1 MVSPLN
7 SLTSTNSA
15 AAAAAA
21 TDTSSTQGS
30 SAADG
35 LASATA
41 ASGSMGK
48 DAFMKLLVAQI
59 SHQNPL
65 KPMDDTA
72 FVSQLAQFSA
82 LEQTMG
88 INTRLD
94 QLSTRQQGAANTE
107 LGSLVGKVVTV
118 RGSITTLDSSG
129 IGAPISFSLDGNAT
143 TCDINIAD
151 VNGKVVRTIHSGGQP
166 AGLTKVTWDG
176 RNDSGLAQPPG
187 AYTVSVVAKN
197 GDAPVSANQET
208 TGTLI
213 GIDFSKGYP
222 NLQLDNGVSAPAS
235 DLLRIKQGK

>member
-1 MVSPLN
+1 MVSRLN
-7 SLTSTNSA
+7 SVTNTSNV
-15 AAAAAA
+15 AAA
-21 TDTSSTQGS
+21 TDTSSTS
-30 SAADG
+30 SAGAADG

-41 ASGSMGK
+41 ASSSLGK

-88 INTRLD
+88 INKRLD
-94 QLSTRQQGAANTE
+94 DLATRAQGSANTE
-107 LGSLVGKVVTV
+107 LGSLVGKTVTV

-129 IGAPISFSLDGNAT
+129 IGAPITFTLDGNAT
-143 TCDINIAD
+143 SCDVNIAD
-151 VNGKVVRTIHSGGQP
+151 MNGNVVRTIHSGAQA
-166 AGLTKVTWDG
+166 AGLAKISWDG

-187 AYTVSVVAKN
+187 PYTVSVVAKN
-197 GDAPVSANQET
+197 GDSPVSANQET
-208 TGTLI
+208 TGVLT

>member
-7 SLTSTNSA
+7 SISKTSNAAAAADDASSTQGASAAGGLSSA
-15 AAAAAA
+15 AAASNA
-21 TDTSSTQGS
+21 
-30 SAADG
+30 
-35 LASATA
+35 L
-41 ASGSMGK
+41 GK

-88 INTRLD
+88 INKRLD
-94 QLSTRQQGAANTE
+94 DLAARAQGSANTE
-107 LGSLVGKVVTV
+107 LGALVGKTVTV

-129 IGAPISFSLDGNAT
+129 IGAPITFSLDGNST
-143 TCDINIAD
+143 SCDINIAD
-151 VNGKVVRTIHSGGQP
+151 INGKIVRTIHSGAQP

-187 AYTVSVVAKN
+187 PYTVSVVAKN
-197 GDAPVSANQET
+197 GDAAVGANQET
-208 TGTLI
+208 TGILT